1 MAYRDLL
8 AFVKFAE
15 LTDKQREILKKRF
28 LRRKQNLEA
37 ALEVVEQGLV
47 SLAKGGP
54 QRRKPLN
61 VARKRATKGSA
72 KRG

>member
-15 LTDKQREILKKRF
+15 LTDRQREVLKKRF

-37 ALEVVEQGLV
+37 ALETVEQGLGL
-47 SLAKGGP
+47 LAKP
-54 QRRKPLN
+54 ATKKT
-61 VARKRATKGSA
+61 AKRAKRSA
-72 KRG
+72 KKT

>member
-15 LTDKQREILKKRF
+15 LTDRQREVLKRRF
-28 LRRKQNLEA
+28 LRRKKNLEA

-47 SLAKGGP
+47 SLAKGP
-54 QRRKPLN
+54 AAKKTAKRR
-61 VARKRATKGSA
+61 AKRATKSSA